1 MHEVEVG
8 LLQVRDRV
16 SLSISDCVIS
26 TVRSLE
32 LHLVLLQEMAF
43 VLVDPSFIASVQA
56 VKRTFLVLHVSHRS
70 LLERF
75 RWRDSWLTEVSK
87 SRVIV
92 VRDQQSMSELAFI
105 LYCIVV
111 LQTLECIERL
121 VEKAGTDA
129 IGSHMFLLLF
139 DGSSSMGYFLRTTTA
154 LLLWCLFWK
163 TALWCFCRFFI
174 TLNTSTAM
182 IVTLSYS

>member
-26 TVRSLE
+26 TVRSFK

-43 VLVDPSFIASVQA
+43 VLVDSRFIASVQA

-75 RWRDSWLTEVSK
+75 RWRDS
-87 SRVIV
+87 
-92 VRDQQSMSELAFI
+92 
-105 LYCIVV
+105 
-111 LQTLECIERL
+111 
-121 VEKAGTDA
+121 
-129 IGSHMFLLLF
+129 
-139 DGSSSMGYFLRTTTA
+139 
-154 LLLWCLFWK
+154 
-163 TALWCFCRFFI
+163 
-174 TLNTSTAM
+174 
-182 IVTLSYS
+182 

>member
-1 MHEVEVG
+1 MHEVEVC
-8 LLQVRDRV
+8 LLQVRDGV

-75 RWRDSWLTEVSK
+75 RWRDS
-87 SRVIV
+87 
-92 VRDQQSMSELAFI
+92 
-105 LYCIVV
+105 
-111 LQTLECIERL
+111 
-121 VEKAGTDA
+121 
-129 IGSHMFLLLF
+129 
-139 DGSSSMGYFLRTTTA
+139 
-154 LLLWCLFWK
+154 
-163 TALWCFCRFFI
+163 
-174 TLNTSTAM
+174 
-182 IVTLSYS
+182 

>member
-43 VLVDPSFIASVQA
+43 VLVDSRFIASVQA

-75 RWRDSWLTEVSK
+75 
-87 SRVIV
+87 
-92 VRDQQSMSELAFI
+92 
-105 LYCIVV
+105 
-111 LQTLECIERL
+111 
-121 VEKAGTDA
+121 
-129 IGSHMFLLLF
+129 
-139 DGSSSMGYFLRTTTA
+139 
-154 LLLWCLFWK
+154 
-163 TALWCFCRFFI
+163 
-174 TLNTSTAM
+174 
-182 IVTLSYS
+182 